1 MRFVFWESCFL
12 IVFSFGAFNQDIG
25 SWDVSKVYVMDY
37 MFSEAKD
44 FNQDISSW
52 DVSKVEYYSNFYDDT
67 PQWTLPKPNFN

>member
-1 MRFVFWESCFL
+1 MYGLFFVATS
-12 IVFSFGAFNQDIG
+12 FNQPIG
-25 SWDVSKVYVMDY
+25 DRDVSKVYVMDY
-37 MFSEAKD
+37 MFSKAKD